1 MILCGLKVG
10 YCLCVLIFFLLLPP
24 ASEEEKEEK
33 DKEKVDFERL

>member
-1 MILCGLKVG
+1 MILCGLKAG
-10 YCLCVLIFFLLLPP
+10 YCLCVLIFFLLLHP